1 MIFALTILLAYLS
14 GSIPSGVWVGRMAR
28 GIDIRKHGSGNTG
41 AANVARVV
49 GVPWGVLVGLIDV
62 LKGFAPVFWLGPI
75 AMPGSSLAL
84 GDLRLILGA
93 AAVVGH
99 LFPVFAGFK
108 GGKGVLTGMG
118 VLIALLPLEVA
129 IAAGVWGIIFAATR
143 IVSVGSLVGAVA
155 LVITVLVRRFA
166 FHAPIADSLVV
177 ASLLLAAL
185 VFFTHRTNIRRLKE
199 GRESGFRKS

>member
-1 MIFALTILLAYLS
+1 MILALIILAYLS
-14 GSIPSGVWVGRMAR
+14 GSIPSGVWIGRMVR
-28 GIDIRKHGSGNTG
+28 GIDIREHGSGNTG

-49 GVPWGVLVGLIDV
+49 GVSWGVLVGLIDL
-62 LKGFAPVFWLGPI
+62 LKGFAPVFWLGRI
-75 AMPGSSLAL
+75 AAAGSNLAL
-84 GDLRLILGA
+84 GDVCLILGA
-93 AAVVGH
+93 AAIVGH

-118 VLIALLPLEVA
+118 VLTALLPLEVA
-129 IAAGVWGIIFAATR
+129 VAAGVWGVVFAITR
-143 IVSVGSLVGAVA
+143 IVSLGSLIAASA

-185 VFFTHRTNIRRLKE
+185 VFFTHRTNIHRLKE
-199 GRESGFRKS
+199 GRESRFRKS